1 MPFAKH
7 NSRYY
12 SATRARAERRRDDTA
27 GFKMPYLAWINLRGG
42 RHFVDS
48 GVNFRKLYA
57 GGVSTDS
64 TRKAKMWTKDAT
76 IGVKIGP
83 GQPAV

>member
-1 MPFAKH
+1 MTPRT
-7 NSRYY
+7 SWGY
-12 SATRARAERRRDDTA
+12 
-27 GFKMPYLAWINLRGG
+27 KMPYLAWVLRS
-42 RHFVDS
+42 RRTPFYRLPACAYF